1 VTSGGND
8 FDRFAENQL
17 ICPMVAGYTSLI
29 NNLSRF
35 AEVNALPRSIN
46 FEQMN
51 DGRGVLATFTRKCA
65 KYHKLSKIMHI
76 FMKVGVRKIKEEKK
90 ILSYLST

>member
-1 VTSGGND
+1 MTSGGND

-51 DGRGVLATFTRKCA
+51 DGSGVLATLTRKCA
-65 KYHKLSKIMHI
+65 KYHKLCRKSCI
-76 FMKVGVRKIKEEKK
+76 F
-90 ILSYLST
+90 S